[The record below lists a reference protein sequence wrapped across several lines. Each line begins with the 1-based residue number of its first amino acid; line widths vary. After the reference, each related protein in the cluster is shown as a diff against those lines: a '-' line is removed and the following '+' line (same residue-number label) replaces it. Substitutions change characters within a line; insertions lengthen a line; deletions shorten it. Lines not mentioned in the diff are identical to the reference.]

1 MNWFTE
7 NVGVRGILA
16 ILTIVTFCYMV
27 ATGIEVTG
35 EFYAVIG
42 VVLGF
47 YFSTQTLL
55 VRSNILNGGNKSNG
69 ER

>member
-16 ILTIVTFCYMV
+16 IITVVTFCFMV
-27 ATGIEVTG
+27 ATNTEVSG

-47 YFSTQTLL
+47 YFSTQTQV
-55 VRSNILNGGNKSNG
+55 VRANIINGGNKHNG
-69 ER
+69 E